1 MNSPASPPLV
11 VKVGGSLFDRVVPLL
26 DLFREAGRPVLIV
39 PGGREVRRPRPAL
52 DVSEDAAHWMAIAG
66 MEQFAWYIASHGIP
80 ATSALA
86 LPAEATVLL
95 PTALSVKPIP
105 LSHSWDVTSDT
116 IAAWVARE
124 LSADLLLLKSVDG
137 IHHHRKLIARVG
149 GDPDLVSDEVDPA
162 FIRFVFD
169 HDLRARVVNGRH
181 DERVRSALRG
191 EPVVGTLVD
200 PRF

>member
-1 MNSPASPPLV
+1 MTLPASPLV
-11 VKVGGSLFDRVVPLL
+11 VKVGGSLFNRVVPLL
-26 DLFREAGRPVLIV
+26 DIFREAGRPVLIV
-39 PGGREVRRPRPAL
+39 PGGGKFADLVRRL

-86 LPAEATVLL
+86 PPAEATVLL
-95 PTALSVKPIP
+95 PYCALREIDP
-105 LSHSWDVTSDT
+105 LPHTWNVTSDT

-137 IHHHRKLIARVG
+137 IHHRRRLLARVE
-149 GDPDLVSDEVDPA
+149 DPSLVSDDVDPA

-181 DERVRSALRG
+181 GDRVRGALRD